1 MGYMTRRKTRAE
13 QMLEPR
19 VLRNYY
25 EPLGIVSIPDD
36 LRNDYKIGDGLRLD
50 FYIYQARVQ
59 LYELAKVL
67 LRLGVYLQ
75 EEIKHMI
82 YDLLVAERRQGALDY
97 ITPRMQ
103 GAVMR
108 RQFNAMIFH
117 LFSQGQLGSRDD
129 YSHPSWGER
138 WEGMTRLLP
147 GWHARIRA
155 DTTRATGMGALP
167 GAWKVRRLFRRFQH
181 YGYYMQN
188 YRTWRQS
195 WWVNEPGDALTQ
207 TFTDTDSD

>member
-1 MGYMTRRKTRAE
+1 MTRKKTRAE

-25 EPLGIVSIPDD
+25 PPLGIVSIPED
-36 LRNDYKIGDGLRLD
+36 LRNDYKERDGLRID
-50 FYIYQARVQ
+50 WVVWRTRIQM
-59 LYELAKVL
+59 YELAKVL

-75 EEIKHMI
+75 EEIKHII
-82 YDLLVAERRQGALDY
+82 YDFMLAERRQAALDY

-117 LFSQGQLGSRDD
+117 LFSQGRLGSRDD

-138 WEGMTRLLP
+138 WEGLTRLLP
-147 GWHARIRA
+147 GWHARIRE
-155 DTTRATGMGALP
+155 DTTRPIFSHLP
-167 GAWKVRRLFRRFQH
+167 DAWKVNRLFRRFQH
-181 YGYYMQN
+181 YAYYMQN

-195 WWVNEPGDALTQ
+195 WWVSEPGDALTQ